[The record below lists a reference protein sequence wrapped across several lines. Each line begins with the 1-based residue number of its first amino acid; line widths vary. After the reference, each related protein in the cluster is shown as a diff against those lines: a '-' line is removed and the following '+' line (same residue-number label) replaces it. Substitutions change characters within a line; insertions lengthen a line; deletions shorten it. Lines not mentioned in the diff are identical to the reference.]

1 MRETHLNDVSANV
14 EYQGFMLDAKAEG
27 IKGNSWGKENEIIGV
42 LEEAKSTMAKRNEFV
57 NFMSNDWKFSS
68 NLSLMIKQQGSQLC

>member
-27 IKGNSWGKENEIIGV
+27 IKGNS
-42 LEEAKSTMAKRNEFV
+42 
-57 NFMSNDWKFSS
+57 
-68 NLSLMIKQQGSQLC
+68 